1 MNPFPRPCP
10 APVGRPAWRALSLA
24 WSLALL
30 LLASLAGG
38 CRSEAAA
45 PHDDHDETPPPTNR
59 IDVPPP
65 VRENLGI
72 RFVTVERRR
81 VAATLRLPGHF
92 ELLPAARTEYRAPV
106 AGRVQVRVQPLQAVQ
121 AGDLL
126 FTLEAP
132 EWRRL
137 QRELSDLLTEQ
148 TITKARLAAQEPLL
162 EVHEAHELSL
172 REAGEVM
179 AERVQALE
187 QTRQSLGGQA
197 AELAAARVQL
207 AQMRSQAAEVAEHHA
222 EVHARLAELRAQ
234 IAALDQRYHT
244 LLSAAATVTGIAPKP
259 LEGIWRKLDG
269 IEIRAQD
276 AGVVG
281 ELGLAG
287 GAWLETGELVAS
299 VVDLRR
305 LRFRA
310 RCPQGDLARIQDGQA
325 ARVVA
330 TNPAT
335 PSIPGTLQLGAVG
348 DPTQRTLEVYLLP
361 SAVPAWARPG
371 IAAFLEIEV
380 QSGDEHE
387 LAIPSSCVLP
397 DGLRRVFFR
406 RNPKNPDQVIRIDAD
421 LGVADGRWT
430 EIKSGL
436 VDGDEVV
443 LDGAYELMLASS
455 GSAMKGGHF
464 HADGSFHADH

>member
-1 MNPFPRPCP
+1 MNPFPHPRS
-10 APVGRPAWRALSLA
+10 ASVGRPAWLALSLA
-24 WSLALL
+24 FLL
-30 LLASLAGG
+30 TALASG

-45 PHDDHDETPPPTNR
+45 PHDDHDEPPTLTNR

-92 ELLPAARTEYRAPV
+92 ELLPSARTEYRAPV
-106 AGRVQVRVQPLQAVQ
+106 AGRVQVQVQPLQAVQ

-126 FTLEAP
+126 FTLDAP

-137 QRELSDLLTEQ
+137 QRELSDLRTEQ
-148 TITKARLAAQEPLL
+148 AITAARLAAQEPLL

-172 REAGEVM
+172 REAGVVM
-179 AERVQALE
+179 TDRVQALE

-207 AQMRSQAAEVAEHHA
+207 AQVRSQAAEAAEHHA

-234 IAALDQRYHT
+234 IVALDQRYQT
-244 LLSAAATVTGIAPKP
+244 LLAAAATVTGVGPGQ
-259 LEGIWRKLDG
+259 LDSIWRKLEA
-269 IEIRAQD
+269 IEIRAQK
-276 AGVVG
+276 AGVIG

-299 VVDLRR
+299 VVDLSR

-310 RCPQGDLARIQDGQA
+310 RCPQGDLARIQDGQQ

-330 TNPAT
+330 QDPAT
-335 PSIPGTLQLGAVG
+335 PAVQGMLQLGAFG

-361 SAVPAWARPG
+361 ASVPAWARPG

-387 LAIPSSCVLP
+387 LAVPSRCVLP

-406 RNPKNPDQVIRIDAD
+406 RNPKNPDQVIRIDGD
-421 LGVADGRWT
+421 LGVADGRWI
-430 EIKSGL
+430 EVKSGL

-464 HADGSFHADH
+464 HADGSFHADHE